1 MSAHYLRSQ
10 IANKVL
16 YSEILNYDTLRVTTA
31 RRTRVVYI
39 PFNNYNGTADVVA
52 AAQSR
57 KANTVACPKGMSITE
72 QARQFGASIGI
83 TICTIREFITLVEN
97 ERTVI

>member
-1 MSAHYLRSQ
+1 MSAQYLRTQ

-16 YSEILNYDTLRVTTA
+16 FSEILSYDTLRVTTA

-39 PFNNYNGTADVVA
+39 PFNHYNGTADVVA

-57 KANTVACPKGMSITE
+57 KADTVACPRGMGITD
-72 QARQFGASIGI
+72 QARKFAASIGI
-83 TICTIREFITLVEN
+83 TIHTIREFITLVEN
-97 ERTVI
+97 ERNVL